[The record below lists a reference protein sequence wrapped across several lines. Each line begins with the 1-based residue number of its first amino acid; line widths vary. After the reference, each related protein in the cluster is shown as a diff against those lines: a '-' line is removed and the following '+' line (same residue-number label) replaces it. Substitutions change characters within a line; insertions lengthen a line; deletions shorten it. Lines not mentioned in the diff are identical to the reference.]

1 MIGLMRFF
9 FLLSGDHDMSIP
21 YMSTL
26 KWIRQLNL
34 TIDDQWRAWTVNGQ
48 IAGSVF
54 QFLDVDRKLDIY
66 QSENRNFKFILCRYT
81 EIYKKHQAYLTF
93 ATIKARKSFS

>member
-54 QFLDVDRKLDIY
+54 QFLDVDRKFNLKIEISNLSFADT
-66 QSENRNFKFILCRYT
+66 LRYT
-81 EIYKKHQAYLTF
+81 RR
-93 ATIKARKSFS
+93 IKPISHLLR

>member
-54 QFLDVDRKLDIY
+54 QFLDVDRKFNLKIEISNLSFADT
-66 QSENRNFKFILCRYT
+66 QRYT
-81 EIYKKHQAYLTF
+81 RRIKHISHLL
-93 ATIKARKSFS
+93 R